1 MWRRPRHILSP
12 GRGALAAHLLTCD
25 MVDFLKFDLK
35 FMIWPSFNVAD
46 SCVVCAAMLLFV
58 SSFIEKPVAV
68 EKA

>member
-1 MWRRPRHILSP
+1 
-12 GRGALAAHLLTCD
+12 

-58 SSFIEKPVAV
+58 SSFIEKPVGV